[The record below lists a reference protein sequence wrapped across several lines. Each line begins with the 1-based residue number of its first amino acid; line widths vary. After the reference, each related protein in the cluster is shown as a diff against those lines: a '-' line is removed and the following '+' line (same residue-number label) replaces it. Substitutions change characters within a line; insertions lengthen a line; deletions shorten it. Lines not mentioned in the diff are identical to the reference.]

1 MLSLLGQCMPFPA
14 VVCHSLSLAENLSF
28 GTVLAQKSIRAVA
41 LGNFHFKFTSRKDSA
56 RMTTTERTH
65 PKVDQREKDTIK
77 VIDLLVQEIQ
87 NSLQVM
93 RMEAELRLMEQGST
107 RGLQGAFDAGQN
119 IERLF
124 RELRL
129 CFCSLQGDSPI
140 NQAAGRED
148 SQSISWRRSKSKTKL
163 VQIH

>member
-1 MLSLLGQCMPFPA
+1 M
-14 VVCHSLSLAENLSF
+14 SLAANLFF
-28 GTVLAQKSIRAVA
+28 GTVVAQEITRAVA
-41 LGNFHFKFTSRKDSA
+41 LETFTLYLRRERTR

-65 PKVDQREKDTIK
+65 PNVDQREKDTIK

-93 RMEAELRLMEQGST
+93 RMEAELRLMEQRST

-124 RELRL
+124 RELRQ
-129 CFCSLQGDSPI
+129 CFCSLQGDSPF
-140 NQAAGRED
+140 NQAARRED
-148 SQSISWRRSKSKTKL
+148 SQSIFSRRSKSKTKI